1 MDIEKA
7 KRAMINAHK
16 AGDTAAAQR
25 MADLIKRHQ
34 SQPQQPN
41 ENPSIAADV
50 GTQFFENFNRGAY
63 STANA
68 PTAIANLAL
77 AGVDKVAEQFGGN
90 VDYRFKRPLE
100 AIAPALDAVPMTVP
114 EAKTKAGEFAGVV
127 GEYTG
132 ANVLPAA
139 GVMAAAPK
147 VAAMTQGA
155 QKVGGQLAN
164 SMARSITN
172 APGKAAIGELGAT
185 LGAGTGAAIGRGAS
199 DGDPTAEFIGAT
211 LGGMAAPFAPMA
223 SPMYWG
229 RKGYQYVKPKI
240 SRENTDRVIKN
251 SFSKHVKKNL
261 TPDAIENV
269 RKTQDIQKDIPDYKP
284 SAAEATESPALM
296 ATQEAFERSMA
307 GDALNA
313 AVKRRA
319 ANETAAMSA
328 RDRLRPASRLTPDN
342 AFRSQVPRLN
352 RVQSRI
358 GDGLDDLSRREF
370 MIGED
375 LQSGGRRNN
384 QGASIRDELLN
395 ERARVKE
402 EMSITAREMG
412 LNDNA
417 AQFDFRSAKEPLKQS
432 VQPRSDLADRSA
444 IPNRIL
450 ADIDAKG
457 DNASIVDMME
467 LRSRISADIREAK
480 STPSGQKRVPYLEK
494 LKSAVD
500 EQTDAMIARTDDPGL
515 ADKLREFRDTYRR
528 DYIEPFETGAAGQV
542 LRKDIDGMYRVNDEE
557 VAKQFFKG
565 WNQTAAEQF
574 QKVFKN
580 SPAAQ
585 RAISDAAID
594 DLYNSAATD
603 GILDPL
609 KMESWARAN
618 RGVIADFPEIRNR
631 LGNTQKALSEIA
643 ARRKVLKQRQKMV
656 EQTALARD
664 LKRINDPIT
673 GITGESIIDGAI
685 SPNPGRMQNIARML
699 KGEEARNALSARVW
713 DRVIGDKNPSKFFED
728 NAASIRVALGEEKAK
743 SAERIVTALRK
754 NAMMRKIEGQAIDP
768 NPVGDVEAILGS
780 SFASIGSKL
789 YQARVGFASPRYVA
803 MDLASRTF
811 RHMSGQR
818 AISALQEAI
827 YDPEAAL
834 IMAKTIQEPVTVTS
848 REAARLYTYLLS
860 SGVLAGAHDAQ
871 PNQR

>member
-34 SQPQQPN
+34 SQSQEPD
-41 ENPSIAADV
+41 EDTSIAADV
-50 GTQFFENFNRGAY
+50 GTQFFENFNRGVYA
-63 STANA
+63 TANA
-68 PTAIANLAL
+68 PTALANLAM
-77 AGVDKVAEQFGGN
+77 GGIDKIAEQFGGN

-100 AIAPALDAVPMTVP
+100 AIAPELDAVPMTVP
-114 EAKTKAGEFAGVV
+114 EPKTRAGEFAGVV

-147 VAAMTQGA
+147 VAALTQGS
-155 QKVGGQLAN
+155 QKIGGQLAN

-172 APGKAAIGELGAT
+172 APGKAASGELAAT
-185 LGAGTGAAIGRGAS
+185 LGAGTGAAIGRSAS
-199 DGDPTAEFIGAT
+199 DGNPAAEFIGAT

-229 RKGYQYVKPKI
+229 RKGYQYVKPKL
-240 SRENTDRVIKN
+240 SKENIDRTVNN
-251 SFSKHVKKNL
+251 SFSKHLKKNL

-269 RKTQDIQKDIPDYKP
+269 KRTQDIQKDIPDYKP

-307 GDALNA
+307 GDALNQ

-319 ANETAAMSA
+319 SNKSAALAA
-328 RDRLRPASRLTPDN
+328 RDRLRPVSRLTPDA
-342 AFRSQVPRLN
+342 AFRSQTSRLN
-352 RVQSRI
+352 RTQTRI
-358 GDGLDDLSRREF
+358 GDALEDLNRREF
-370 MIGED
+370 MIGEN
-375 LQSGGRRNN
+375 LQSGGRRNV
-384 QGASIRDELLN
+384 QGSTIRDELIN

-402 EMSITAREMG
+402 EMSITANEMG
-412 LNDNA
+412 LNDDA
-417 AQFDFRSAKEPLKQS
+417 ALFDFGSAKDPLKQS
-432 VQPRSDLADRSA
+432 VQPRSKLADRSA

-450 ADIDAKG
+450 SDIDVMG

-467 LRSRISADIREAK
+467 LRSRIGADIREAK
-480 STPSGQKRVPYLEK
+480 STPSGQKRVPYLER
-494 LKSAVD
+494 LKASVD
-500 EQTDAMIARTDDPGL
+500 EQTDAMIARTEDPGL
-515 ADKLREFRDTYRR
+515 ADRLREFRDMYRR

-565 WNQTAAEQF
+565 WNQTASEQF
-574 QKVFKN
+574 QRVFKN

-585 RAISDAAID
+585 RAISDVAID

-603 GILDPL
+603 GILDPM
-609 KMESWARAN
+609 KMESWARQN
-618 RGVIADFPEIRNR
+618 RGVIADFPEIRSR
-631 LGNTQKALSEIA
+631 LSNTQKAISEIA
-643 ARRKVLKQRQKMV
+643 ARRKVLKQRQKAV

-664 LKRINDPIT
+664 LKRINDPVT
-673 GITGESIIDGAI
+673 GVTGDSIIDGAI
-685 SPNPGRMQNIARML
+685 SPNPGQMQNIARML
-699 KGEEARNALSARVW
+699 KGEEARNALAGRVW
-713 DRVIGDKNPSKFFED
+713 DRVINDKNPAQFFEA
-728 NAASIRVALGEEKAK
+728 NKASIEVALGPEKAK
-743 SAERIVTALRK
+743 SAYRIAEALRK
-754 NAMMRKIEGQAIDP
+754 NSLMRKIEGQAIDP

-789 YQARVGFASPRYVA
+789 YQARVGFASPRYVV

-811 RHMSGQR
+811 RHMTGQR
-818 AISALQEAI
+818 AIAALQEAI
-827 YDPEAAL
+827 YDPEVAI
-834 IMAKTIQEPVTVTS
+834 IMAKTIQEPVNVTQ

-860 SGVLAGAHDAQ
+860 NGVLAGTHDGQ
-871 PNQR
+871 E